1 MILFLKSSTLG
12 VIGVG
17 SPEDGRERGRSAAA
31 PGAVPGR
38 RRTPI
43 AASGQSVDSAGVAHP
58 KCRGM
63 ARGWLRGARLVENA
77 GSENCQSPP
86 PVGRRWTSGG
96 RRGRIGA
103 QNRRDG
109 REFHTVSRRVATTSG
124 FANLLPAS
132 RQHLYALYFL
142 IRWTF

>member
-17 SPEDGRERGRSAAA
+17 SPEDGRERGAIGGG

-86 PVGRRWTSGG
+86 QSG
-96 RRGRIGA
+96 A
-103 QNRRDG
+103 DG
-109 REFHTVSRRVATTSG
+109 RAVDVAG
-124 FANLLPAS
+124 G
-132 RQHLYALYFL
+132 
-142 IRWTF
+142 